1 MDINSIIYV
10 DNSNH
15 YIKSTDQDIT
25 CVQWCCEWFWL
36 RYHPVAIWL
45 VIAAVFVSW
54 PGWWSHDTTCTAL
67 WIILHQIIK
76 KLQRSVI
83 CSRSYIH
90 GVRLV
95 NDIIRIAIDE
105 PTWSDGLH
113 SWRSIDLIQSWS
125 QSYLCFNR
133 NRLIWVTDWQ
143 VNLSTAETMIK
154 GGGLT
159 IPILLL
165 QLLVNS
171 SNKYSTIY
179 QLFIYI
185 SFVVFISAD
194 CAI

>member
-1 MDINSIIYV
+1 MMV
-10 DNSNH
+10 
-15 YIKSTDQDIT
+15 T
-25 CVQWCCEWFWL
+25 
-36 RYHPVAIWL
+36 
-45 VIAAVFVSW
+45 
-54 PGWWSHDTTCTAL
+54 DTTCTAV
-67 WIILHQIIK
+67 WILSHQIIK

-113 SWRSIDLIQSWS
+113 SWRSIDFIQSWS

-143 VNLSTAETMIK
+143 VNLSTADTMIK
-154 GGGLT
+154 GGALT
-159 IPILLL
+159 IPMLLL
-165 QLLVNS
+165 QLLVNP

-179 QLFIYI
+179 QLLIYCW
-185 SFVVFISAD
+185 FVLIISAD